1 MALLSRMMR
10 SVAVTGHTDHVHGWC
25 ADRQQGRWA
34 EQTFAGALPRDPPTP
49 SHADQVDMER
59 RLTGLHAAGD
69 LNDAELAALRSRLA
83 V

>member
-1 MALLSRMMR
+1 MALLSSMMR
-10 SVAVTGHTDHVHGWC
+10 SVAVTGRTDHVHGWF

-34 EQTFAGALPRDPPTP
+34 EQTFADALPPHVQSDAAR
-49 SHADQVDMER
+49 VDAER

>member
-1 MALLSRMMR
+1 MMR
-10 SVAVTGHTDHVHGWC
+10 SVAVTGRTDHVHSWC

-34 EQTFAGALPRDPPTP
+34 EQTFAGALPRHATPTP
-49 SHADQVDMER
+49 PSHEDQVDRER

-69 LNDAELAALRSRLA
+69 LSDAELAALRSRLA